1 MRVHEAPLCFVPC
14 CWAGGQPGLLC
25 RWLWAVGHRAPAELG
40 LPAFPGGWRRSD
52 PSQGFGAGRAG
63 CWAPAF
69 RGSGVRKL
77 PWSCSGCFG
86 SGEPAGPLG
95 GRGLWWR
102 LSPAPALMVSPPHN
116 SLQTEIAKRLNVI
129 CAQLIPFLSQEV
141 GEPPA
146 APSLGLLLPAPWG
159 AGPAAQC
166 RLAPLSS
173 LPASTSS
180 KWSRPW
186 SVRSR

>member
-77 PWSCSGCFG
+77 PWSCSGSFG

-146 APSLGLLLPAPWG
+146 APSLGLLLPVPWG